1 MPIHPRLES
10 RYALRMRRTLLLLA
24 LAIPLAAADPVRIR
38 IVASNLSSGSSQ
50 SYDPGHGARILRG
63 LKPDIALMQEFN
75 IGDNS
80 DQAVRQFVTATFGAD
95 FVFFREKSG
104 PGRIPNGIVSRF
116 PFRATG
122 VWDDQAVSNR
132 EWVFA
137 RIDVPGPRDLWVV
150 SVHLLTN
157 DTRRPDEARAL
168 AAIVQKNV
176 PDTDYLAIGGDLN
189 TDNMRDRAFTQL
201 RAVVEIPTALPADAS
216 GRSGTNA
223 DRGKPYDHV
232 LVDRDLQPLRT
243 PVVIG
248 SLRFENGLVFDSR
261 VFNPLSLVAP
271 VQPGD
276 SAAPNMQH
284 MAVVR
289 DFLIPVP

>member
-1 MPIHPRLES
+1 MS
-10 RYALRMRRTLLLLA
+10 RLLLSLTF
-24 LAIPLAAADPVRIR
+24 LFPLAAADPVRIR
-38 IVASNLSSGSSQ
+38 IVASNLSSGASQ

-95 FVFFREKSG
+95 FVFFREKPG

-116 PFRATG
+116 PFLATG
-122 VWDDQAVSNR
+122 IWDDQAVSNR

-137 RIDVPGPRDLWVV
+137 RIDIPGPRDLWVV
-150 SVHLLTN
+150 SVHLLTS

-176 PDTDYLAIGGDLN
+176 PEADYLAIGGDLN

-201 RAVVEIPTALPADAS
+201 RAVVEIPAALPADAA
-216 GRSGTNA
+216 GRTGTNA

-232 LVDRDLQPLRT
+232 LADRDLQPLRT

-261 VFNPLSLVAP
+261 VFSPLSLVAP